1 MDFMHDY
8 LADDRS
14 LRLFDVIDDFNREG
28 LGIEVDFSLLAERV
42 TRMLDQIIENETIKS
57 FV

>member
-1 MDFMHDY
+1 MHDY

-28 LGIEVDFSLLAERV
+28 LGIEVDFSLLSERV
-42 TRMLDQIIENETIKS
+42 TRMLDQIIENAPIWH
-57 FV
+57 

>member
-42 TRMLDQIIENETIKS
+42 TRMLDQIIENAPIWH
-57 FV
+57 